1 MTQGKPWRQMHQEVS
16 RVADKPLMAVTNTS
30 KSHLT
35 VVGAPQAIHGPN
47 PALAATGPGHA
58 PATADGEEAREAAT
72 SRAPHPDAHQPAGPV
87 STLLLGDDWKQ
98 RLRTRRSLGGA
109 AVYALFAIV
118 INLAANQGWLPTV
131 PVHQVSFVLLGMVAV
146 FYGLLRSGLNRQF
159 KDPSL
164 TMPQILL
171 PATVAAWMYT
181 FSGPLRDGVL
191 VILAPVLLFGF
202 NHLRPSKVRL
212 LSGYV
217 LALMGVVMISL
228 VHHDPKS
235 YDMGKE
241 LVRFMLVAVVVVT
254 MWQYTANDTE
264 ESSGLLHALGVLL
277 FTEDPKQRLRIQR
290 YMMAAANFVICT
302 IVLAY
307 AVSTGAVNETAG
319 WWLGTYMMANV
330 AVFYALLR
338 TGLNLHF
345 SDPSLTLPQIM
356 VALTCVV
363 WSYAILGES
372 RGAALILLALVLMFG
387 MFNLTARQ
395 TRMAAFFALCS
406 QGLTMLFMAT
416 LAPERFPVRQ
426 EMVNFLFACTSLP
439 TISVLSGQLTTLRH
453 RLQSRKEELA
463 HALERIQ
470 TLATR
475 DELTGLFNRRHM
487 METLSLQ
494 KKFSDQG
501 GRIFCVGILDID
513 HFKNVNDTHGHGV
526 GDEVL
531 RHFAQHAQSVMR
543 DSDVIAR
550 WGGEEFLLMLTD
562 CRLDQA
568 EAGLERLREVINA
581 APMSDTVSGL
591 RVTFSAGLTEQRYEE
606 TLDQT
611 IERADQ
617 ALYRAKRGGRNRTSA
632 S

>member
-1 MTQGKPWRQMHQEVS
+1 
-16 RVADKPLMAVTNTS
+16 MAVINTS
-30 KSHLT
+30 KKHLT
-35 VVGAPQAIHGPN
+35 VVGAPKAIHGNAAEVAGGPP
-47 PALAATGPGHA
+47 PAGEASAVA
-58 PATADGEEAREAAT
+58 PPP
-72 SRAPHPDAHQPAGPV
+72 SQAPHPESLRPAGP
-87 STLLLGDDWKQ
+87 LAHLILGHDWKQ
-98 RLRTRRSLGGA
+98 RLRTRRSLRGA
-109 AVYALFAIV
+109 LNYAVFAV
-118 INLAANQGWLPTV
+118 LINLAAQQGWLPQGPVLQVTAVTLAMTV
-131 PVHQVSFVLLGMVAV
+131 V
-146 FYGLLRSGLNRQF
+146 FYALLRSGLNRQF
-159 KDPSL
+159 TDPAL
-164 TMPQILL
+164 TMPQMLL
-171 PATVAAWMYT
+171 PATVTAWMYT
-181 FSGPLRDGVL
+181 FGGPLRDMVL
-191 VILAPVLLFGF
+191 VLLAPVLLFGF
-202 NHLRPSKVRL
+202 RHLRPAKVRL

-217 LALMGVVMISL
+217 LALMGCVMVWL
-228 VHHDPKS
+228 VHHDPKAH
-235 YDMGKE
+235 DMGNE
-241 LVRFMLVAVVVVT
+241 LLRFMLVAVVVVT
-254 MWQYTANDTE
+254 LWQYTASDTE
-264 ESSGLLHALGVLL
+264 ESSGVLHALGVML
-277 FTEDPKQRLRIQR
+277 FTHDPKQRLRIQR

-307 AVSTGAVNETAG
+307 AVSTGAVDAGHG
-319 WWLGTYMMANV
+319 WWLGCYMMVNV
-330 AVFYALLR
+330 GMFYALLR
-338 TGLNLHF
+338 SGLNLHF
-345 SDPSLTLPQIM
+345 ADPSLTLPQIM
-356 VALTCVV
+356 VALVCVV

-372 RGAALILLALVLMFG
+372 RGAALILLALILMFG
-387 MFNLTARQ
+387 MFNLTAKQ
-395 TRMAAFFALCS
+395 TRMAAFFALCA

-416 LAPERFPVRQ
+416 LAPERFPARQ

-439 TISVLSGQLTTLRH
+439 TISVLSGQLSTLRH

-463 HALERIQ
+463 EALSRIQ

-501 GRIFCVGILDID
+501 GRIFCIGILDID
-513 HFKNVNDTHGHGV
+513 HFKQVNDTHGHGV
-526 GDEVL
+526 GYEVL

-581 APMSDTVSGL
+581 APMSDTVAGL
-591 RVTFSAGLTEQRYEE
+591 RVTFSSGLTEQRYEE

-617 ALYRAKRGGRNRTSA
+617 ALYRAKRGGRNRTMA